1 MSVAWMVAAV
11 LGVLVLV
18 GVLVLGWML
27 LCAEPLPTPDL
38 SRRGEDRCTPG
49 VES

>member
-1 MSVAWMVAAV
+1 MVAAV

-18 GVLVLGWML
+18 GVLGLGWML

-38 SRRGEDRCTPG
+38 CRRDEDREAPG
-49 VES
+49 AES

>member
-1 MSVAWMVAAV
+1 MSVVWMVAAV

-18 GVLVLGWML
+18 GVLGLAWL
-27 LCAEPLPTPDL
+27 LVIAEPLPTPDL
-38 SRRGEDRCTPG
+38 SRRGEDSGVSG

>member
-1 MSVAWMVAAV
+1 MSVVWMVAAV

-18 GVLVLGWML
+18 GVLGLGWML

-38 SRRGEDRCTPG
+38 SRRDEDRRASE
-49 VES
+49 VQS